1 VDREKRVKI
10 FFFAD
15 AIVIGVFLLTLV
27 LLLKMKL
34 FNKAIF
40 SDLIISTI
48 ALELILETILEYSPN
63 LKFMNAHKTIKNK
76 SIIIIV
82 ILFLWTIVIYFL

>member
-15 AIVIGVFLLTLV
+15 AIVIGVFLLILIV
-27 LLLKMKL
+27 LLKIKL
-34 FNKAIF
+34 FNKFIF
-40 SDLIISTI
+40 YDLFVSTI
-48 ALELILETILEYSPN
+48 ALQLILETILEYSPN
-63 LKFMNAHKTIKNK
+63 LKFMNNHKTIKNK

-82 ILFLWTIVIYFL
+82 ILCLWTIVIYFL